1 MNLIDLYPK
10 ELLCERVPV
19 SQVSFVEY
27 GLSEIEKIVGLK
39 ENCMFE
45 LGGTIWDKYIQTHP
59 DVDPMSLAIHF
70 QTGNPSLYKE
80 VSNFV
85 GTDVIKDI
93 LYIHTNTDDSSV
105 DYKDFSELLIAVLH
119 QNILHIS
126 DVEFSNPLEPMK
138 PSERQSE
145 FQAFRGLNLFGE
157 LVDRCVTYSKEHN
170 LDRICLTAAHISLVP
185 FFEKYG
191 FVVDDT
197 PTGKHGM
204 AYGSSI
210 PMTRLV

>member
-1 MNLIDLYPK
+1 
-10 ELLCERVPV
+10 
-19 SQVSFVEY
+19 
-27 GLSEIEKIVGLK
+27 
-39 ENCMFE
+39 
-45 LGGTIWDKYIQTHP
+45 
-59 DVDPMSLAIHF
+59 MSLAIHF

-93 LYIHTNTDDSSV
+93 LYIHTNTGDSSV
-105 DYKDFSELLIAVLH
+105 DCKDFSELLIAVLH

-126 DVEFSNPLEPMK
+126 DVKFSNPLEPMK

-197 PTGKHGM
+197 PTGKLGM
-204 AYGSSI
+204 AHGSSI